1 MGERKQGG
9 EIMNGRY
16 TFLIV
21 SYFAYLT
28 LEVCTCF
35 NSYEKILYQDEEVT
49 RIIIKNKENHKK
61 RTQVRIGQ

>member
-1 MGERKQGG
+1 
-9 EIMNGRY
+9 MNGRY

-28 LEVCTCF
+28 LEVCTCL
-35 NSYEKILYQDEEVT
+35 NSYETILYQDKEVK

>member
-1 MGERKQGG
+1 
-9 EIMNGRY
+9 MNGRY

-35 NSYEKILYQDEEVT
+35 NSYETILYQDKEVK